1 MRKKHKN
8 PKYSLERHTLRK
20 GRTEKENDREQFTLS
35 LMVERKI
42 WKDSQAFVNIR
53 PPYRPPVWSL
63 FFCTEGQH
71 TPFLSKYCFCCLK
84 DWNFDW
90 CISTICSK
98 KKQMFYQG
106 SLFFSKTLRSRKKNA
121 KEGRWVP
128 LPINNASD
136 KLPIHS
142 LTFFFFLICGLFQTF
157 TNIFGFGSRN

>member
-42 WKDSQAFVNIR
+42 WKDSQAFANIR
-53 PPYRPPVWSL
+53 SPYPPLVWSL

-71 TPFLSKYCFCCLK
+71 TPFLFKYCFCCLK

-90 CISTICSK
+90 CISTVCSK
-98 KKQMFYQG
+98 KNK
-106 SLFFSKTLRSRKKNA
+106 RSIKGLSSSQKPLVPGKKKIA

-136 KLPIHS
+136 GLHIHS
-142 LTFFFFLICGLFQTF
+142 MTFFTF
-157 TNIFGFGSRN
+157 